1 MSRVIRLFKRNLL
14 ILLAIL
20 LVLPFQTLAYADVM
34 PSGPSY
40 TNSAS
45 SAAGL
50 VVRIKNKW
58 KGNYLYEDSSGVVRY
73 GYTSAADQSAKW
85 LMEDAPDTTGF
96 KRIKN
101 MQTGHYITVN
111 HVTKRADALTGDEV
125 NSTSVND
132 QWLVQDASRAGYV
145 TIRSVKDLTQNL
157 FIHEEDQ
164 LGFGQVSADIGAAW
178 ESPQWLLE
186 PASDE
191 SPVRIVNQYRAGQ
204 YLYEDKDGLVEF
216 GKVPMDDTSS
226 HWFIEQVASNGDG
239 STTVRL
245 KNRATGHYITQG
257 TFWDKIKSVPLTD
270 TTKNEWNMA
279 VGVADGWVTFTNVFA
294 KGTDRLPGDPDDI
307 EAGSQTYVLNSQFD
321 DTFAR
326 SNNWSVPT
334 RDNAQW
340 KIVMAADVKPVR
352 IANFTSQQVS
362 DKYLYEDQGTVKY
375 GPIPSGTVTG
385 NVYQWLVED
394 YNGKKRIRNLDTG
407 NYIGMENILQPNDPL
422 QVLNQPNGSGDDQ
435 WLFGNSTQYDDYVT
449 VQSAVYAGTYINVT
463 SGLGFAQSS
472 VANPNTDEV
481 QWLFEDPSVVAGV
494 NQYVQIVNTW
504 TSLVLYED
512 NDGNVK
518 YGNVKSDDQ
527 KGQWLIEKFAGRKR
541 IKNRATGHYIN
552 NQNPVDGHLQVT
564 DVEDS
569 WTSAIWVIETTG
581 DTKQIHSVNDPNQ
594 QPNHQKFLNVQ
605 NLNKY
610 AEYSEIPATW
620 GSKSWRFVPV
630 SDSTLPMTARF
641 KNKQTGQYLYEDADH
656 NMKYGDLPTSDL
668 SSVWVVSVSQ
678 NNATQ
683 VYLKNAKSGYGLAL
697 ENVVPDIEQDNP
709 PENLLLY
716 ETIYAAWASANWV
729 LLDSNTPGYVMLKS
743 GWTNAHYIYDEA
755 GTNGVKVSK
764 VKAND
769 DSALFAVEPVQISAA
784 MPTDPVRIKNSDNN
798 QYLYENNRGAILYG
812 TPDADNAYSYWIIE
826 SAGGIQRIKNAETGR
841 YMTMNDTYAYMQ
853 DTAASIN
860 NLASQWV
867 IEDVS
872 GTGKFRIRSNN
883 GSFTDE
889 YLNTVNGAGYPER
902 GLYVLQGD
910 SEKKLEWTFEAATS
924 ALKTPT
930 ISETRNV
937 QTTTPIIDDTNY
949 VRIGN
954 KQSGQYLYEESGL
967 VLLGIQSDL
976 QASGEWMVQQVN
988 GHQTLKN
995 RATGHLLESL
1005 LNNQVASSNSDA
1017 SLLTTQWNIN
1027 DVLGYQQISSSVTGQ
1042 RLFVQDGAVKQGT
1055 TVPSKDSAL
1064 WSFEPVRGEAVY
1076 ELEKA
1081 FLSGGVQARQ
1091 AMSGYSGSGYA
1102 DHFVATGAR
1111 AIVAVNAQEAATY
1124 AATIQYTNT
1133 SAANQTLS
1141 LLVNGIRAQQ
1151 LTFAKGAGWQAIQ
1164 VSLPLRAGY
1173 NSVSFELAAGD
1184 TGTVAIDSLTVHQTV
1199 NKAYRGAIES
1209 YTTYEAEQGET
1220 NGTIVGP
1227 SRTYHDLANE
1237 ASGKQAVKLDQAG
1250 QYVQFQA
1257 AHQANSLVLRYSIP
1271 DKADGTGINA
1281 KIGLYVDG
1289 TKVQDLDLTSKY
1301 AWEYGNYPWS
1311 NDPKQGSAHRFF
1323 DEIHTR
1329 ISQIDAGAT
1338 IKLQVDANS
1347 TASSYIIDFA
1357 EMEQAPETAYTMPAG
1372 FVSITDFGALPNDGQ
1387 DDSQALKDALAAA
1400 HAQHKGV
1407 WFPAGDFEL
1416 SNDSGSDPGVN
1427 VSQET
1432 MHHVFLLNDVTLR
1445 GAGMWY
1451 TNLKGA
1457 KFFATGN
1464 NIRVYDLAID
1474 GELNIRN
1481 DDAHTN
1487 GFEGAFGTGSTIQS
1501 VWIEHT
1507 KTGMWIARPRGD
1519 FGVSTDQYTDGFYVG
1534 GLRMRNLMADGM
1546 NFSTNT
1552 KNSMVEETNVRYAGD
1567 DGLAMWSTLNEG
1579 FPTDFND
1586 NNTFRFDT
1594 VQLPWLS
1601 NNMVVFGGKDNK
1613 MTDNVLKDTIGLGGG
1628 ITVSTRFSPVTPL
1641 DGTTLVQRNTL
1652 IRTGSR
1658 DAGLNLNF
1666 GAIWVYADT
1675 KPINSPVLISD
1686 NIALDSMYQ
1695 GISIQGTSP
1704 VNQVTF
1710 KNNVIDGAGTTG
1722 LEVGNTVAGSA
1733 SFDNVIIRNAN
1744 IQDVANNAGVGFT
1757 VNETGKG
1764 FASTKAE
1771 PDTSTGNPPGESSD
1785 TTGSG
1790 SSVPIIQIT
1799 DGQIADFI
1807 KNNQSVIHI
1816 PSGLTGNSAQFQVPV
1831 AALLKIVT
1839 AMPDAKLVIQ
1849 HLNAS
1854 YELPANIGKLF
1865 AAQGISGVDFSTA
1878 TLKVTIV
1885 KLDGD
1890 QKSTVETKAVQLGGK
1905 LLDPPVSF
1913 EVALI
1918 TGSQTVVLHH
1928 FGHMYVTRTL
1938 TVDRA
1943 VDAAS
1948 ATAVVYHPET
1958 GEFQYVPAL
1967 FTLVDGKTVVTIKS
1981 TTNSIYAVVLLN
1993 KTFADLIGHWA
2004 KSEVELLASK
2014 LIVNGKSDS
2023 AFAPDDQVTRAEFAA
2038 MLVRSLGLAA
2048 SESQQKASA
2057 FHDISAQD
2065 WFADVTS
2072 AAAEY
2077 GLIEGDDTGN
2087 FHPNQSITREE
2098 IAVMIERALKLTD
2111 AKSVIAQTNVLLSF
2125 ADSAWISDWAKDAM
2139 QDIVTRGLMQ
2149 GQTDSSLAPQALA
2162 TRAEASVL
2170 LHRLLQEANLMNP

>member
-1 MSRVIRLFKRNLL
+1 MIRLFRRNLM

-20 LVLPFQTLAYADVM
+20 LVLPFQTTAYANV
-34 PSGPSY
+34 PSSGPSV
-40 TNSAS
+40 TDSSNTAS
-45 SAAGL
+45 GS

-85 LMEDAPDTTGF
+85 LLEDAPDGTGF

-111 HVTKRADALTGDEV
+111 HVTKRSDALTGDAIGSSSA
-125 NSTSVND
+125 NG
-132 QWLVQDASRAGYV
+132 QWLIQDASRAGYV

-164 LGFGQVSADIGAAW
+164 LGYGQVSSDIGATW
-178 ESPQWLLE
+178 ESPQWQLE
-186 PASDE
+186 TASDE

-204 YLYEDKDGLVEF
+204 YLYEDKDGLIEF
-216 GKVPMDDTSS
+216 GKVPMDDTNS
-226 HWFIEQVASNGDG
+226 HWFIEQVAANGDG

-257 TFWDKIKSVPLTD
+257 TFWDKIKSLPFTG
-270 TTKNEWNMA
+270 TTKNEWTMA
-279 VGVADGWVTFTNVFA
+279 VGIADGWVTFTNVFA
-294 KGTDRLPGDPDDI
+294 KGTDRLPGDTDDI
-307 EAGSQTYVLNSQFD
+307 EAGSKTYVLNSQFD

-326 SNNWSVPT
+326 SNNWSIPT

-340 KIVMAADVKPVR
+340 KIEMAADVKPVL

-362 DKYLYEDQGTVKY
+362 DKYLYEDQDTVKY

-385 NVYQWLVED
+385 NVYQWIVED
-394 YNGKKRIRNLDTG
+394 YNGKKRIRNLGTG
-407 NYIGMENILQPNDPL
+407 NYISMENISQPGDPL
-422 QVLNQPNGSGDDQ
+422 QSLHQPNSSGDDQ
-435 WLFGNSTQYDDYVT
+435 WQISNSLMYDDYVT
-449 VQSAVYAGTYINVT
+449 VQSAVYAGTYIHVT
-463 SGLGFAQSS
+463 NGLGFAQSS

-504 TSLVLYED
+504 TSLALYED
-512 NDGNVK
+512 TDSNVK
-518 YGNVKSDDQ
+518 YGNVKSDNQ
-527 KGQWLIEKFAGRKR
+527 RGQWLIEKFAGRKR

-552 NQNPVDGHLQVT
+552 IQNPVDGHLKVT
-564 DVEDS
+564 TVEDS

-594 QPNHQKFLNVQ
+594 QPNQQKFINVQ

-610 AEYSEIPATW
+610 AEYIEIPAAW
-620 GSKSWRFVPV
+620 GSKNWRFVPV

-656 NMKYGDLPTSDL
+656 NMKYGDLPSSDL

-678 NNATQ
+678 NNSMQ

-697 ENVVPDIEQDNP
+697 ENVVPDIEKDNP

-743 GWTNAHYIYDEA
+743 GWSNAHYIYDEA

-769 DSALFAVEPVQISAA
+769 DSALFAVEPVQVSAA
-784 MPTDPVRIKNSDNN
+784 LPTAPVRIKNADNS
-798 QYLYENNRGAILYG
+798 QYLFENSSGAILYG
-812 TPDADNAYSYWIIE
+812 SPDADNAYAYWTIE
-826 SAGGIQRIKNAETGR
+826 SAGGIQRLKNAATGG

-853 DTAASIN
+853 DTAASSDN
-860 NLASQWV
+860 QASQWV
-867 IEDVS
+867 IEDVT

-883 GSFTDE
+883 GSFNDE

-902 GLYVLQGD
+902 GLYFLQGD
-910 SEKKLEWTFEAATS
+910 SEKKLEWTFESATGT
-924 ALKTPT
+924 LKTPNN
-930 ISETRNV
+930 SETRNV
-937 QTTTPIIDDTNY
+937 KTTTPVIDDTNY

-954 KQSGQYLYEESGL
+954 KQSGQYVYEQSGL
-967 VLLGIQSDL
+967 VLLGSQNEL
-976 QASGEWMVQQVN
+976 EASSEWLVQQVN
-988 GHQTLKN
+988 GHQALKN

-1005 LNNQVASSNSDA
+1005 VDNQVASSNSDSGMRSA
-1017 SLLTTQWNIN
+1017 QWNIN
-1027 DVLGYQQISSSVTGQ
+1027 DMLGYQQIVNSITGQ
-1042 RLFVQDGAVKQGT
+1042 RLFAQDGAVKQGT
-1055 TVPSKDSAL
+1055 TAQSKDSAL
-1064 WSFEPVRGEAVY
+1064 WSLEPVLGDAVY
-1076 ELEKA
+1076 ELENA
-1081 FLSGGVQARQ
+1081 FLSGGVQSGSNLA
-1091 AMSGYSGSGYA
+1091 GYSGSRYA
-1102 DHFVATGAR
+1102 DHFVAAGAR
-1111 AIVAVNAQEAATY
+1111 AIVAVNAQEAKTY
-1124 AATIQYTNT
+1124 AATIQYANT
-1133 SAANQTLS
+1133 SAADQTLS
-1141 LLVNGIRAQQ
+1141 LLVNGIQTQQ
-1151 LTFAKGAGWQAIQ
+1151 LTFAKGNGWQAVQ
-1164 VSLPLRAGY
+1164 VNLPLRAGF
-1173 NSVSFELAAGD
+1173 NSVSFEFATGD
-1184 TGTVAIDSLTVHQTV
+1184 SGHVAIDSLIVHQAV

-1227 SRTYHDLANE
+1227 SRTYHELANE
-1237 ASGKQAVKLDQAG
+1237 ASGKQAVKMDQVG
-1250 QYVQFQA
+1250 QFVQFQA
-1257 AHQANSLVLRYSIP
+1257 AHKANSLVLRYSIP
-1271 DKADGTGINA
+1271 DNADGTGMNA
-1281 KIGLYVDG
+1281 KIGLYVNG
-1289 TKVQDLDLTSKY
+1289 TKVKDLDLTSKY

-1329 ISQIDAGAT
+1329 ISNVDAGAT

-1347 TASSYIIDFA
+1347 TASSYFIDFA
-1357 EMEQAPETAYTMPAG
+1357 EMEQAPDTTYTMPAG
-1372 FVSITDFGALPNDGQ
+1372 FVSVTDFGAVPNDGQ
-1387 DDSQALKDALAAA
+1387 DDSQAFKDALAAA
-1400 HAQHKGV
+1400 SSQHKGV

-1416 SNDSGSDPGVN
+1416 SNGSGSDLGVN

-1432 MHHVFLLNDVTLR
+1432 MQHVFLLNDVTIR

-1457 KFFATGN
+1457 KFFGNGN

-1519 FGVSTDQYTDGFYVG
+1519 FGVSKDQYTDGFYVG
-1534 GLRMRNLMADGM
+1534 GLRIRNLMADGM

-1579 FPTDFND
+1579 YPGDNTDR
-1586 NNTFRFDT
+1586 NTFRFDT

-1652 IRTGSR
+1652 VRTGSR

-1666 GAIWVYADT
+1666 GAIWVYADA
-1675 KPINSPVLISD
+1675 KPIASPVLISD

-1722 LEVGNTVAGSA
+1722 LEVANTVAGSA
-1733 SFDNVIIRNAN
+1733 SFDNVIIRNAK
-1744 IQDVANNAGVGFT
+1744 IQDVANNAGAGFV

-1764 FASTKAE
+1764 FASTKVE
-1771 PDTSTGNPPGESSD
+1771 PSIPRENPTSGPSGTTSNSSD
-1785 TTGSG
+1785 
-1790 SSVPIIQIT
+1790 VPIVQIT
-1799 DGQIADFI
+1799 DQQIADFI
-1807 KNNQSVIHI
+1807 KNNQPVIRI
-1816 PSGLTGNSAQFQVPV
+1816 QSELTGNAAEFQLPASSLVKV
-1831 AALLKIVT
+1831 VT
-1839 AMPDAKLVIQ
+1839 AMPDAQLIIQ

-1854 YELPANIGKLF
+1854 FVLPADIGKLLT
-1865 AAQGISGVDFSTA
+1865 AQGISGVDLSKA
-1878 TLKVTIV
+1878 TLKVSIV
-1885 KLDGD
+1885 KQDGD
-1890 QKSTVETKAVQLGGK
+1890 QRNKVETQAAQLGGK
-1905 LLDPPVSF
+1905 LLDSPVSF
-1913 EVALI
+1913 EVTLI
-1918 TGSQTVVLHH
+1918 AGDQTLVLNH
-1928 FGHMYVTRTL
+1928 FGHIYVTRTL
-1938 TVDRA
+1938 TVDGA
-1943 VDAAS
+1943 VDASS
-1948 ATAVVYHPET
+1948 ATALVYHPET

-1967 FTLVDGKTVVTIKS
+1967 FSIVDGKTVVTIKS
-1981 TTNSIYAVVLLN
+1981 TTNSIYTVVLLN
-1993 KTFADLIGHWA
+1993 KTFADLTGHWA

-2023 AFAPDDQVTRAEFAA
+2023 SFAPDDQVTRAEFTA
-2038 MLVRSLGLAA
+2038 MLVRALGLAA
-2048 SESQQKASA
+2048 SVSQPKPSA
-2057 FHDISAQD
+2057 FHDINAHD
-2065 WFADVTS
+2065 WFAYATS
-2072 AAAEY
+2072 TAAEY
-2077 GLIEGDDTGN
+2077 GLIEVDDTGN
-2087 FHPNQSITREE
+2087 FHPDRAITREE
-2098 IAVMIERALKLTD
+2098 IAVMIERALKLAD
-2111 AKSVIAQTNVLLSF
+2111 TNPVVSHADVLRVF
-2125 ADSAWISDWAKDAM
+2125 ADRVWISEWAKDAM
-2139 QDIVTRGLMQ
+2139 QDIVARGLMQ
-2149 GQTDSSLAPQALA
+2149 GQSDSSLAPQALA
-2162 TRAEASVL
+2162 TRAEAAVL
-2170 LHRLLQEANLMNP
+2170 LHRLLQDANLMNK